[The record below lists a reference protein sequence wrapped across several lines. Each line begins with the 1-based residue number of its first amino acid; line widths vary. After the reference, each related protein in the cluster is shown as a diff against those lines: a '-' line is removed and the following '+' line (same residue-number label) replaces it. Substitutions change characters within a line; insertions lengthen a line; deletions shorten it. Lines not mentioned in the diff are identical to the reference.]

1 MLTSLILSFK
11 FGLLEADVGCTG
23 GRGAQVKQRLFN
35 KGLVVI
41 LEVNL

>member
-1 MLTSLILSFK
+1 MWGTL
-11 FGLLEADVGCTG
+11 G
-23 GRGAQVKQRLFN
+23 GGGAQVKQRLFN